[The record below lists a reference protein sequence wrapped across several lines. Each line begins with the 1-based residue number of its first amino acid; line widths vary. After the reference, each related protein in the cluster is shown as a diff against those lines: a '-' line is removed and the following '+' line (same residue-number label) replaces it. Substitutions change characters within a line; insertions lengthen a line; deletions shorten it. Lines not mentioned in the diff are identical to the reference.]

1 MKEINIFEYAAKNKL
16 RFPFRGSIAAEDLY
30 DLTPQSLDSI
40 YKLLMRE
47 VKASNEESLLTDLSV
62 EDVQLQ
68 VKIDIVKHVVAEKL
82 ADIEKAKNAAAAKMQ
97 ADKIRSIIA
106 KKQDAA
112 LENLS
117 ADELKKM
124 LEEIEN
130 RN

>member
-117 ADELKKM
+117 TDELKKM
-124 LEEIEN
+124 LEGIEN
-130 RN
+130 H

>member
-30 DLTPQSLDSI
+30 DLTPQNLDLI

-68 VKIDIVKHVVAEKL
+68 VKIDIVKHIVAEKL

-117 ADELKKM
+117 TDELKKM
-124 LEEIEN
+124 LEGIEN
-130 RN
+130 H

>member
-30 DLTPQSLDSI
+30 DLTPQNLDSI

-68 VKIDIVKHVVAEKL
+68 VKIDIVKHIVAEKL
-82 ADIEKAKNAAAAKMQ
+82 ANIEKAKNAAAAKMQ

-117 ADELKKM
+117 TDELKKM
-124 LEEIEN
+124 LEGIEN
-130 RN
+130 H